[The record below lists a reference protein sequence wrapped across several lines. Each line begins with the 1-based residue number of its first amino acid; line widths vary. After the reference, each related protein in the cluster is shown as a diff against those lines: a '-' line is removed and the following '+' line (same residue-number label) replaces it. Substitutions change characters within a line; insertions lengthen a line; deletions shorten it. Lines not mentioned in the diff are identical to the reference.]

1 MVRIAK
7 PSNPKRIRDLK
18 RKIHKKEYLELA
30 IEKIAQTLTNEL
42 VGRKH

>member
-7 PSNPKRIRDLK
+7 PSDPGKLRELK
-18 RKIHKKEYLELA
+18 RKIHKKEYLEIA

>member
-7 PSNPKRIRDLK
+7 PSNPRRIRELK
-18 RKIHKKEYLELA
+18 RKINQKEYLEIA

-42 VGRKH
+42 VGRKP

>member
-7 PSNPKRIRDLK
+7 PSNPKRIRELK
-18 RKIHKKEYLELA
+18 KKINDKEYLEIA
-30 IEKIAQTLTNEL
+30 IEKIASTLTNEL